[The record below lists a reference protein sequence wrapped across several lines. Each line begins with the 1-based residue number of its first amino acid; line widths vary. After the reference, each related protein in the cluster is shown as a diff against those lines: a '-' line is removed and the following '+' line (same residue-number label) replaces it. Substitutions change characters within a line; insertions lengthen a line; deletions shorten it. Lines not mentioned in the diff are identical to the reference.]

1 MNPVILVDSRFLDG
15 IPVATDE
22 APGYSVLNITDLK
35 TYTFWKGATPGVKY
49 ISVDCGVSKAA
60 DSLGIVRHN
69 LSSTGSQLSVES
81 SDDGLLWTERLA
93 AFTPSSG
100 KAFLKTFTVASARHW
115 KMRIAA
121 PGSVAPQLAVALL
134 GVRMTF
140 PHRPE
145 APFVPAKEE
154 VETVSQR
161 SKAGHLLGYFVKF
174 KPFTVQANFK
184 LLERSWVE
192 SVFLP
197 FWEEYASDLHPF
209 LWAWDLSAYPE
220 DVRFVRVVSGYSY
233 APAVSILSHY
243 DSLSLEMEGVKE

>member
-1 MNPVILVDSRFLDG
+1 MNPIILADSRFQDG

-22 APGYSVLNITDLK
+22 APGYSVLNIADLK

-49 ISVDCGVSKAA
+49 LSVDCGASKAA
-60 DSLGIVRHN
+60 DSIGIARHN
-69 LSSTGSQLSVES
+69 LGSTGSQLSVEN
-81 SDDGLLWTERLA
+81 SDDGIGWTEQLA
-93 AFTPSSG
+93 PFTPSYD
-100 KAFLKTFTVASARHW
+100 KALLQTFTVASARYW
-115 KMRIAA
+115 RMRIAT
-121 PGSVAPQLAVALL
+121 PGPGIPQLAVALL
-134 GVRMTF
+134 GVRITF

-184 LLERSWVE
+184 LLERLWVE

-197 FWEEYASDLHPF
+197 FWEGYASDLHPF

-243 DSLSLEMEGVKE
+243 DSLFLEMEGVKE